1 MDMNLSK
8 LRELVTDREAWHAAV
23 YRKELDTTEPLN
35 WTIIHTAFK
44 LFKGL
49 RATNSDVVWVMA
61 KIRAI
66 KLVEKLGKGL
76 GILSGEASY

>member
-1 MDMNLSK
+1 M
-8 LRELVTDREAWHAAV
+8 
-23 YRKELDTTEPLN
+23 
-35 WTIIHTAFK
+35 AFK

-49 RATNSDVVWVMA
+49 RATDSDVVRVMA

-76 GILSGEASY
+76 GILSGEASC